1 MAAADAAAISSGTP
15 ASVLMDRAGRAVAR
29 AVLRVG
35 GVRYG
40 LRVAVV
46 CGKGNNGGD
55 GFVAARVLSQEGAA
69 VRCLTVADLSD
80 LTGAAKEH
88 LDRWERIG
96 RVESFEP
103 TALAWA
109 DVVVDA
115 IFGTG
120 FKGSPEGAIATA
132 IEAISEAEVPVIA
145 VDIPSGVDG
154 TTGRVRGAA
163 VDADV
168 TVTMGAT
175 KVGLVSGEGAARAG
189 AIEVVDIG
197 IPLLGEPRAA
207 VAQTADVAGVLPV
220 RAPDAHKR
228 SSGTVA
234 VLAGSDQMTGAA
246 ALTVRGALRMGA
258 GFANLGATETVRAVV
273 ATRSTES
280 LTQVVSDGDVLGSDS
295 LVQFKGVL
303 ERADALAIGPGI
315 GTGDDQRGLV
325 ERVLREVELPVVADA
340 DALNLAAEAP
350 EWLTERHHPLVITP
364 HPAEL
369 GRLLDSSADEVQD
382 DRVAAARTA
391 ADRFGCITLLKG
403 FHSVVAEPSGRVV
416 VVPTGGPELATAGTG
431 DVLTGAVAALA
442 AAGLD
447 PFASAWAA
455 SFTHG
460 VAGTIAASEG
470 SRGGVVAWDV
480 AECLPRAATMIRTGA
495 PREDDAWS

>member
-29 AVLRVG
+29 TVLRVG
-35 GVRYG
+35 GARYG
-40 LRVAVV
+40 LRVVIV

-55 GFVAARVLSQEGAA
+55 GFVAARVLANEGAS
-69 VRCLTVADLSD
+69 VRCMAVADLSGLD
-80 LTGAAKEH
+80 GAAKEH
-88 LDRWERIG
+88 RDRWERVG
-96 RVESFEP
+96 YVEPFDAD
-103 TALAWA
+103 ALDWA
-109 DVVVDA
+109 DIVVDA

-120 FKGSPEGAIATA
+120 FKGAPDGPIE
-132 IEAISEAEVPVIA
+132 EAIDDICSVDVPVVA

-154 TTGRVRGAA
+154 TTGVCRGSA
-163 VDADV
+163 VKADV
-168 TVTMGAT
+168 TVTMGAA
-175 KVGLVSGEGAARAG
+175 KVGLMTGEGAARAG
-189 AIEVVDIG
+189 VVEVVDIG
-197 IPLLGEPRAA
+197 IPLLGDPSAA
-207 VAQTADVAGVLPV
+207 VAQTGDVARALPV
-220 RAPDAHKR
+220 RAADAHKR

-280 LTQVVSDGDVLGSDS
+280 LTQVVSDGDVLGPDS

-315 GTGDDQRGLV
+315 GTGDEQRALV

-350 EWLTERHHPLVITP
+350 EWLTERDHPLVITP

-369 GRLLDSSADEVQD
+369 GRLLGSSADEVQE
-382 DRVAAARTA
+382 DRVAAARA
-391 ADRFGCITLLKG
+391 AAKRFGCITLLKG
-403 FHSVVAEPSGRVV
+403 FRTVVAEPSGQVV
-416 VVPTGGPELATAGTG
+416 IVPTGGPELATAGTG
-431 DVLTGAVAALA
+431 DVLTGAVAALV

-447 PFASAWAA
+447 PFTAAWAG

-460 VAGTIAASEG
+460 VAGTIAASDR

-480 AECLPRAATMIRTGA
+480 AECLPRAATMIRSGA
-495 PREDDAWS
+495 PQGDDGWS